1 MLVRLLACRCPPNGR
16 PKGIGKTMGYF
27 HDMQPHRHN
36 EKGLV
41 TLDVASR
48 TLLVYHSMHSFTKD
62 DAPLKTHALS
72 EGTTIRLREHHTAR
86 AQAAVEVALPQGE
99 TLCLAPESIGDDL
112 KLIKALEAIPGVVH
126 KSDEISQQEAVVIPE
141 PTPAPPVTRCCV
153 IA

>member
-1 MLVRLLACRCPPNGR
+1 
-16 PKGIGKTMGYF
+16 MGYF

-48 TLLVYHSMHSFTKD
+48 TLLVYHSMHSFTKG

-112 KLIKALEAIPGVVH
+112 KLIKALEVRDPRCSVHSTGCCLLPTMKGCCGVAGD
-126 KSDEISQQEAVVIPE
+126 SWYGSQVRRDLTA
-141 PTPAPPVTRCCV
+141 
-153 IA
+153 